1 MNKIQ
6 HINITISIIIILII
20 GLTSGY
26 SIGYFRATKNN
37 FPEIK
42 FTDEVNQGIPTI
54 KLMEVVGGKVKG
66 EITGGNVRI
75 AYSPNN
81 IIDLNNSGQFEI
93 PLNSIDLKDFYQAET
108 IPANAQFIASKQGK
122 YYYSVLDKR
131 ALNISLKNRIYFS
144 DSKEAEKMGYAKK

>member
-54 KLMEVVGGKVKG
+54 KLMEIKNGKLLG
-66 EITGGNVRI
+66 EISGLNVRI

-81 IIDLNNSGQFEI
+81 IIDLDDGQKFEI
-93 PLNSIDLKDFYQAET
+93 ALNSIDLKNFYQAND
-108 IPANAQFIASKQGK
+108 IPANAQFMASKQGK